1 MMKKL
6 FLVFMA
12 GLLTFSLAACGQTDS
27 QEKESTAEEST
38 TDAEE
43 NTTQSSTQTEVPE
56 EQQSETSEEPQTETP
71 DSADS
76 LVVYFS
82 WSGNTR
88 AVAESIQTQTGAEI
102 FEIVPEESYTDDYN
116 ELLDLAQEE
125 QRNDARPVISGSIE
139 GIENYETIYLGFPN
153 WWGDMPMI
161 VYSFLDD
168 YDLSGKTIAPFCTSG
183 GSGFSDSIN
192 TIKSME
198 PNATV
203 LEDGLHIEDSGA
215 ENPDAAVTEWLGQLG
230 IN

>member
-6 FLVFMA
+6 CLVFMA

-27 QEKESTAEEST
+27 QEKETTAEEST
-38 TDAEE
+38 PDSEE
-43 NTTQSSTQTEVPE
+43 ETTQSSTQTEVPE
-56 EQQSETSEEPQTETP
+56 EQQTEIP

-88 AVAESIQTQTGAEI
+88 AVAESIQTQTGSDV
-102 FEIVPEESYTDDYN
+102 FEIVPSESYTDDYN

-125 QRNDARPVISGSIE
+125 QQNDARPAISGSLE

-161 VYSFLDD
+161 IYSFLDE

-183 GSGFSDSIN
+183 GSGFSDSID
-192 TIKSME
+192 TIKNME
-198 PNATV
+198 PNAAV
-203 LEDGLHIEDSGA
+203 LEDGLHIGDSGA
-215 ENPDAAVTEWLGQLG
+215 DTPDAAVAEWLEQLEM
-230 IN
+230 N

>member
-27 QEKESTAEEST
+27 QEKESTAKESIPDSEE
-38 TDAEE
+38 E
-43 NTTQSSTQTEVPE
+43 TTQSNT
-56 EQQSETSEEPQTETP
+56 QTETP

-88 AVAESIQTQTGAEI
+88 AVAESIQTQTGSEV
-102 FEIVPEESYTDDYN
+102 FEIVPSESYTDDYN
-116 ELLDLAQEE
+116 ELLDIAQEE
-125 QRNDARPVISGSIE
+125 QQNDARPAISGSLE

-161 VYSFLDD
+161 IYSFLDE

-183 GSGFSDSIN
+183 GSGFSDSID
-192 TIKSME
+192 TIKNME

-203 LEDGLHIEDSGA
+203 LEDGLHIGDSGA
-215 ENPDAAVTEWLGQLG
+215 DNPDAEVTEWLEQLEM
-230 IN
+230 N